1 MLERLRRRV
10 PVRWGSLRRTRP
22 ISADYGYDRGTP
34 VDRAYIE
41 RFLAG
46 HAADIGGRVLEVRDT
61 RYTEAYGA
69 GKITS
74 RDVLDIDESNADA
87 TIVADL
93 ADPSSLP
100 ADRFDCVIMTQT
112 LQYVDPPATGLANLY
127 RALVP
132 NGVALVTVPC
142 MARLDP
148 DFAAVDRWRFTPAG
162 LSRLFAGTG
171 GWAEVEVSGFGN
183 VLACAAFLYGI
194 AAGELAEEELADHD
208 DRFPLIACARARKA
222 AQRPA

>member
-22 ISADYGYDRGTP
+22 ISRDYGFERGTP
-34 VDRAYIE
+34 VDRTYIE

-46 HAADIGGRVLEVRDT
+46 HAADVVGRVLEVRDT
-61 RYTEAYGA
+61 RYTEAFG
-69 GKITS
+69 GGRVTS
-74 RDVLDIDESNADA
+74 SDVLDIDATNPEA

-93 ADPSSLP
+93 GHPSSLP
-100 ADRFDCVIMTQT
+100 TDRFDCVIATQT
-112 LQYVDPPATGLANLY
+112 LQYVDPPATGVANIC
-127 RALVP
+127 RSLVP
-132 NGVALVTVPC
+132 DGVALVTVPC

-148 DFAAVDRWRFTPAG
+148 DYTAVDRWRFTPAG
-162 LSRLFAGTG
+162 LELLFAGTG
-171 GWAEVEVSGFGN
+171 DWADVEVSGFGN

-194 AAGELAEEELADHD
+194 AANELSEGELADHD
-208 DRFPLIACARARKA
+208 DRFPLVACARARKA

>member
-10 PVRWGSLRRTRP
+10 PIRWGSLRRTRP

-34 VDRAYIE
+34 VDRTYIE

-69 GKITS
+69 GKVTS
-74 RDVLDIDESNADA
+74 SDVLDIDESNADA

-93 ADPSSLP
+93 GKPSSLP
-100 ADRFDCVIMTQT
+100 ADRFDCVIVTQT

-127 RALVP
+127 GALVP

-142 MARLDP
+142 IAKLDS
-148 DFAAVDRWRFTPAG
+148 DYADVDRWRFTPIG
-162 LSRLFAGTG
+162 LERLFASSGD
-171 GWAEVEVSGFGN
+171 WAEVEVNGFGN

-194 AAGELAEEELADHD
+194 AADELSAEELADHD
-208 DRFPLIACARARKA
+208 DRLPLVACARARKA